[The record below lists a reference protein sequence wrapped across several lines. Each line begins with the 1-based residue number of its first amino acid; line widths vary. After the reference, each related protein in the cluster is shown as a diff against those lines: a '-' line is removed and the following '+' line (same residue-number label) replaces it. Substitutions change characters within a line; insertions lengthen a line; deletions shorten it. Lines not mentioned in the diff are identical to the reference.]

1 MLFFSHGKSYDTG
14 YVTVTWRLNY
24 TILKKT
30 LILND
35 SYTVVQREIGIQ
47 SNSVAILYKII
58 RTWIPSI

>member
-14 YVTVTWRLNY
+14 CVTVTWKLNY
-24 TILKKT
+24 TIVKKT

-35 SYTVVQREIGIQ
+35 SYIVVQREIGIQ

-58 RTWIPSI
+58 RAWIPSI